1 MGWWWLLMGGALG
14 AGLSRLGSA
23 PQEKA
28 APPEDTSRPA
38 PTPTPTPDL
47 ELLASMTREEALQRL
62 LDEVR
67 VKKRQQIEA
76 VERHEWEALAARKIS
91 DCMRSVVLHQAASGV
106 ATVELPADEF
116 KGRIIGKEGRNLRQF
131 ELLTGVDLIIDDRPG
146 CVSLSSFD
154 PERREVAR
162 MALQQ
167 LCQEGRFSST
177 KMEEAVRMARQ
188 NLAAALL
195 ERARQAARQARISG
209 LSDALLADL
218 SRLALRTSYR
228 QNVLEHSVEVAWLA
242 HQLAV
247 ELGAD
252 PELARRAGLLHD
264 IGKGCSEP
272 GPHALV
278 GAQLCRRGGESEA
291 VVHCVESHHEE
302 VPQQRL
308 EATLVQVA
316 DAISAARPGARQEN
330 AHQYLER
337 MQRLE
342 ALARDLEG
350 VEECQVVQAGREVR
364 VFVRPEVVD
373 DEGCMRMAQRL
384 ADQIEEQLQGSPP
397 VRVTVVRHLEASAR
411 SR

>member
-167 LCQEGRFSST
+167 LCQEGRSARPKWKRPFEWPARTWQPPCWSGP
-177 KMEEAVRMARQ
+177 VRRPGRPASADC
-188 NLAAALL
+188 LTLCWPTCHGWPCALL
-195 ERARQAARQARISG
+195 I
-209 LSDALLADL
+209 D
-218 SRLALRTSYR
+218 RTCWNTR
-228 QNVLEHSVEVAWLA
+228 W
-242 HQLAV
+242 
-247 ELGAD
+247 
-252 PELARRAGLLHD
+252 RW
-264 IGKGCSEP
+264 P
-272 GPHALV
+272 GWPT
-278 GAQLCRRGGESEA
+278 SWP
-291 VVHCVESHHEE
+291 S
-302 VPQQRL
+302 
-308 EATLVQVA
+308 
-316 DAISAARPGARQEN
+316 S
-330 AHQYLER
+330 
-337 MQRLE
+337 
-342 ALARDLEG
+342 
-350 VEECQVVQAGREVR
+350 
-364 VFVRPEVVD
+364 
-373 DEGCMRMAQRL
+373 
-384 ADQIEEQLQGSPP
+384 
-397 VRVTVVRHLEASAR
+397 
-411 SR
+411 